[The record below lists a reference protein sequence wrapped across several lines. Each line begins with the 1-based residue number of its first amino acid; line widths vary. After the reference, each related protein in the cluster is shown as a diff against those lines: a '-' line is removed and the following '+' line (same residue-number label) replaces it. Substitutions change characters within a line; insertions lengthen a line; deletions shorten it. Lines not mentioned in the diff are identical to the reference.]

1 MIEALDPMRL
11 PPARRADMIHRAAM
25 AEVQQRLWQAAIGHS
40 DDSPDPF
47 RPATS
52 SPRDMDFTSMVALVS
67 RNAPRIEAEPMLTP
81 AQGRA
86 ARVASARATFASVG
100 SDALHLGANAGHAP
114 TLQSAAQ
121 RTGVPETALAA
132 IIDAEAAKDSSGSWN
147 VHSRNPRSSAA
158 GLGQF
163 LSGTWQQMARQPGT
177 WLNDQ
182 ANARGWIDSRGQIKA
197 SARSDLLRLRYDAVA
212 SIQTIAD
219 YARTNI
225 DYLQRQGVNVGDD
238 ATSMARKAYLAH
250 HLGPGDAVRFLTTG
264 LSDQR
269 AATLLAA
276 QIGGGKARQAI
287 AQAGDASA
295 AHRAWLSGY
304 VSRSIQPDRYA

>member
-40 DDSPDPF
+40 DESPDPF
-47 RPATS
+47 RASGPAQ
-52 SPRDMDFTSMVALVS
+52 RDMDFTSLVALVS

-86 ARVASARATFASVG
+86 AMVASARAHASPIA
-100 SDALHLGANAGHAP
+100 SDALNLGANAGYAP
-114 TLQSAAQ
+114 ALQSAAQ

-132 IIDAEAAKDSSGSWN
+132 IVDAEAAKDSSGSWN

-177 WLNDQ
+177 WLHEQ
-182 ANARGWIDSRGQIKA
+182 ANARGWRDSRGQIKA

-212 SIQTIAD
+212 SIETLAD

-225 DYLQRQGVNVGDD
+225 AHLERNGVTIGGD
-238 ATSMARKAYLAH
+238 ATSIARKAYLAH

-264 LSDQR
+264 LSDSR

-304 VSRSIQPDRYA
+304 VSRSVQPQRYA